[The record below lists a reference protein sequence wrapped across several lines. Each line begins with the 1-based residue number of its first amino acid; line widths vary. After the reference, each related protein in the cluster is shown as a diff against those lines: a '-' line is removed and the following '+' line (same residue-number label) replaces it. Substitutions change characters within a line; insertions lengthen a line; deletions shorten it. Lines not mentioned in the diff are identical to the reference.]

1 MNLVS
6 ECEKLREIPL
16 FRDLDTAKCK
26 LVAMSSDRLHYQA
39 GDPVFEEGDSS
50 DAVYFMLS
58 GRIRISRELKGR
70 SIVIA
75 ELTGG
80 AVLGETGVICG
91 RPRSATVIAVEETT
105 MLRTDA
111 NVFHELLYQVPQV
124 AVALARELADRVDA
138 TSERLLAMA
147 DERNEPNR
155 AS

>member
-1 MNLVS
+1 MSLLS
-6 ECEKLREIPL
+6 ECEKLRDIPL

-39 GDPVFEEGDSS
+39 GDVVFEEGDVS
-50 DAVYFMLS
+50 DSVYFMLS
-58 GRIRISRELKGR
+58 GRIRVSRDLKGR
-70 SIVIA
+70 RVDLA

-91 RPRSATVIAVEETT
+91 RPRSASIVAIEETT

-124 AVALARELADRVDA
+124 TVALARELANRVDA
-138 TSERLLAMA
+138 TSERLLAIT
-147 DERNEPNR
+147 DERHEPDG

>member
-70 SIVIA
+70 SIDIA

-91 RPRSATVIAVEETT
+91 RPRSAT

-147 DERNEPNR
+147 DERNEPDR

>member
-1 MNLVS
+1 MSLLS
-6 ECEKLREIPL
+6 ECERLRDIPL

-26 LVAMSSDRLHYQA
+26 LVAMSSDRLHYEV
-39 GDPVFEEGDSS
+39 GDVVFEEGDPS

-58 GRIRISRELKGR
+58 GRIRVSREFNGR
-70 SIVIA
+70 RIELA

-91 RPRSATVIAVEETT
+91 RPRSASVVAIEETT

-124 AVALARELADRVDA
+124 TVALARELADRVDA
-138 TSERLLAMA
+138 TSERLLKLSE
-147 DERNEPNR
+147 DKG
-155 AS
+155 